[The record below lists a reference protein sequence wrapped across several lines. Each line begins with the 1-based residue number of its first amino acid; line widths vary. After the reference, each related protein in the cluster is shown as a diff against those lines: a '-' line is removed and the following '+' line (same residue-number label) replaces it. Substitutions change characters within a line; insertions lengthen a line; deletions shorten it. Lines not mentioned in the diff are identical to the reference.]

1 MPDAPHEH
9 YRKAEESLVFAS
21 RASGHMLQKHLAVA
35 SVHAQLA
42 VAGALLQQGGTA
54 DDAHATS

>member
-1 MPDAPHEH
+1 MPDATHEH

-21 RASGHMLQKHLAVA
+21 RSAGPTQQKHLAVA

-42 VAGALLQQGGTA
+42 IAGALLAQGGGS
-54 DDAHATS
+54 DDSHGTD